1 MNMSFFDGL
10 AKMAGDVLNNA
21 TPQQAADAASDHV
34 QNADPSETAD
44 HLTQSLGG
52 FDPQTLSNL
61 GQQLLSSYTNHA
73 SYAGDANAATQEA
86 GVSQDAV
93 AAGEPG
99 AVGTMLQFA
108 KNHPEILQ
116 NAASTF
122 LQKNP
127 GAIGSLAPGLLQGIM
142 GRLGGGTTSP

>member
-1 MNMSFFDGL
+1 MSFFDGL
-10 AKMAGDVLNNA
+10 EKMATDFLGSA

-34 QNADPSETAD
+34 QNADPNETAD
-44 HLTQSLGG
+44 HLTQSLGN

-73 SYAGDANAATQEA
+73 SYSGDANSATQEA

-99 AVGTMLQFA
+99 AVGTLIQFA
-108 KNHPEILQ
+108 KNHPEVLQ
-116 NAASTF
+116 NAASAF
-122 LQKNP
+122 MQKNP
-127 GAIGSLAPGLLQGIM
+127 GALSSLSPGLLQGIM
-142 GRLGGGTTSP
+142 GRLGGGSAAP

>member
-1 MNMSFFDGL
+1 MSFFDGL
-10 AKMAGDVLNNA
+10 EKMATEFLGSA

-34 QNADPSETAD
+34 QNADPNDTAD
-44 HLTQSLGG
+44 HLMQSLGSLN
-52 FDPQTLSNL
+52 PQMLSNL

-73 SYAGDANAATQEA
+73 SYAGDANSATQEA

-99 AVGTMLQFA
+99 ALGLMLQFA
-108 KNHPEILQ
+108 KNHPEVLQ
-116 NAASTF
+116 NAASAF
-122 LQKNP
+122 MQKNP

-142 GRLGGGTTSP
+142 GRLGGAAQ

>member
-1 MNMSFFDGL
+1 MSFFDGL
-10 AKMAGDVLNNA
+10 EKMATDFLGNA

-34 QNADPSETAD
+34 ATADPNQTAD
-44 HLTQSLGG
+44 HLTQSLGSLN
-52 FDPQTLSNL
+52 PQMLSNL

-73 SYAGDANAATQEA
+73 SYAGDANSATQEA

-99 AVGTMLQFA
+99 ALGMMLQFA
-108 KNHPEILQ
+108 KNHPEVLQ
-116 NAASTF
+116 NAASAF
-122 LQKNP
+122 MQKNP

-142 GRLGGGTTSP
+142 GRLGGAAQ

>member
-1 MNMSFFDGL
+1 MSFFDGL
-10 AKMAGDVLNNA
+10 EKMATDFLGSA

-34 QNADPSETAD
+34 QNADPNDTAD
-44 HLTQSLGG
+44 HLTQSLGSLN
-52 FDPQTLSNL
+52 PQMLSNL

-73 SYAGDANAATQEA
+73 SYAGDANSATQEA

-99 AVGTMLQFA
+99 ALGMMLQFA
-108 KNHPEILQ
+108 KNHPEVLQ
-116 NAASTF
+116 NAASAF
-122 LQKNP
+122 MQKNP

-142 GRLGGGTTSP
+142 GRLGGAAQ

>member
-44 HLTQSLGG
+44 HLTQS
-52 FDPQTLSNL
+52 L